1 MNFCDCGL
9 LVGCSPNNG
18 ALSGAGHFLS
28 STDNSLTPAVTSPQT
43 DFEGTGAGAKV
54 FFEGLEG
61 EGADS
66 VVEKTLFDSLVESS
80 SFVDSLVAS
89 FSTGSLDTDVDFEV
103 GFDSEEAAGTEG
115 DGEVPMAA
123 TLAYETGEVIWKSL
137 NVV

>member
-1 MNFCDCGL
+1 M
-9 LVGCSPNNG
+9 
-18 ALSGAGHFLS
+18 
-28 STDNSLTPAVTSPQT
+28 
-43 DFEGTGAGAKV
+43 
-54 FFEGLEG
+54 
-61 EGADS
+61 
-66 VVEKTLFDSLVESS
+66 DSLE
-80 SFVDSLVAS
+80 AS